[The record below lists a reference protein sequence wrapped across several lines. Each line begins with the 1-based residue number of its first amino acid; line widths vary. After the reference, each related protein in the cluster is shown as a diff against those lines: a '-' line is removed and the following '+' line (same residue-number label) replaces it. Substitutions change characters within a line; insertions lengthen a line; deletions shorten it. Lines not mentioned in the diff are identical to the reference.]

1 MKKGLTLIELIAV
14 LTILAIIALIVTP
27 NILVSVQEYKDQA
40 YETDIEAIAG
50 AAKNWAADHIEEIPA
65 PENGSYKTALYLP
78 ISELVTN
85 GYFDDDVKDVKNGGT
100 FNDEDH
106 ETFAIIIC
114 ELKTDEFGIKSDNYK
129 YTYEAYT
136 SKKEYV
142 EKKTLQYA
150 KNNEDELTGNMS
162 SPDEDI
168 NIVTS
173 TLRSDGYIPE
183 TITKYGTGGAF
194 NPFSGISEITLSIH
208 RTGKPATYEYEYS
221 VTIN

>member
-14 LTILAIIALIVTP
+14 LTVLAIIALIVTP

-40 YETDIEAIAG
+40 YETDIEAIAD

-65 PENGSYKTALYLP
+65 PENSSYKTALYLP

-136 SKKEYV
+136 SKKEYI
-142 EKKTLQYA
+142 EKKALQYA
-150 KNNEDELTGNMS
+150 KDNETSLTEDMQ
-162 SPDEDI
+162 SPDEEV
-168 NIVTS
+168 NIEK
-173 TLRSDGYIPE
+173 SDLSGYIPG
-183 TITKYGTGGAF
+183 TITKYNTGNIF